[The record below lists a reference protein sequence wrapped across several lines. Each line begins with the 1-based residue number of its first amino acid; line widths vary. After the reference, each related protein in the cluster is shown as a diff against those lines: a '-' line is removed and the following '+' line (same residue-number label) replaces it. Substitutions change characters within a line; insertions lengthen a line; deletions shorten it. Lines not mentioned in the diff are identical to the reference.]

1 MPVAEPK
8 IIDLVFEGGGMKGV
22 AFIGA
27 LRALTSYGYQPGRL
41 LGASVGSLFAVLL
54 AAGYSANE
62 LYDLIYDSKTGE
74 LRLTQYFKPYPPF
87 ETLQIDASATNR
99 LLKAVDLPFIPN
111 WFEGSVDIG
120 LARIL
125 MKHPSLKDIFN
136 YIEKGGVTDPRPFV
150 EWLESLLEAKLSTRI
165 ETQASDL
172 TLERFFEVTQSHLS
186 LIAADVTN
194 PTMLILNHVTTPN
207 LPVVQAVRMATAAP
221 FFFPPVVWER
231 GWGMY
236 GEQELTG
243 EYIVDGGLLSN
254 FPIELFLSQ
263 DPIVTKIMGDPEKEA
278 NVLGLLLD
286 ESRAVPGAPITDTHM
301 QLMLNDLPGLA
312 LIGKM
317 LRTVLE
323 ARDKRAIETAS
334 EHVVRLP
341 TMGYAPFAFN
351 LTPEQLQPLLN
362 AGHNAMIDHL
372 KTHDISRG
380 NRPIDEY
387 TKTQVDNRAMHIIN
401 VYGNLMNVV
410 QNIRKNEGTVIGMQM
425 GAVNEQEEAP
435 SSDKSRKE

>member
-1 MPVAEPK
+1 MPQPK
-8 IIDLVFEGGGMKGV
+8 VVDLVFEGGGMKGT
-22 AFIGA
+22 AFVGA
-27 LRALTSYGYQPGRL
+27 LRALASYGYQPGRL

-62 LYDLIYDSKTGE
+62 LYDLIFDSKTGK
-74 LRLTQYFKPYPPF
+74 LRLTQYFKSYPSF
-87 ETLQIDASATNR
+87 ETSQIDASATHR

-120 LARIL
+120 LARVL
-125 MKHPSLKDIFN
+125 MKHPALKDIFN
-136 YIEKGGVTDPRPFV
+136 FIEKGGVNDPAPFV
-150 EWLESLLEAKLSTRI
+150 EWLASLLDAKLSPRI

-172 TLERFFEVTQSHLS
+172 TLEGFFEVTRSHVS

-207 LPVVQAVRMATAAP
+207 LPLIQAVRMATAAP
-221 FFFPPVVWER
+221 LLFPPVIWER
-231 GWGMY
+231 GWGRY
-236 GEQELTG
+236 GEQELSG
-243 EYIVDGGLLSN
+243 EFIVDGAIISN

-263 DPIVTKIMGDPEKEA
+263 DPIVTEIMGDPEDGA

-286 ESRAVPGAPITDTHM
+286 ESIAVPGAPIIDTHM
-301 QLMLNDLPGLA
+301 QQVLNDMPGPA
-312 LIGKM
+312 LIGKL

-323 ARDKRAIETAS
+323 ARDKRVIETAS

-341 TMGYAPFAFN
+341 TMGYAPFVFN

-372 KTHDISRG
+372 KTHDISASDRLT
-380 NRPIDEY
+380 DAY
-387 TKTQVDNRAMHIIN
+387 TKSQVDSRAMQIIN
-401 VYGNLMNVV
+401 VYGNLTNVV
-410 QNIRKNEGTVIGMQM
+410 QNIRKNEGTVTGIKM
-425 GAVNEQEEAP
+425 GSVGEQKEVP
-435 SSDKSRKE
+435 SSNKSREE